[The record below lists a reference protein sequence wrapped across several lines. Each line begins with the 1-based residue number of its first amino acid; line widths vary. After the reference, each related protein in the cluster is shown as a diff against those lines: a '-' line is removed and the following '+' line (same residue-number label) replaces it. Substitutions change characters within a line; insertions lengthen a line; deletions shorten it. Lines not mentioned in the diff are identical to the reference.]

1 MLRNPFRHLGLKF
14 VSIGIAVML
23 WLTVSGEQ
31 AAERSLRVPLEL
43 RNIPDRLEVVSDLP
57 STVDVRVRGASG
69 ALARLTPGE
78 LVAILDVGLA
88 KPGRRLF
95 HLTPDEIL
103 TPFGVDVAFV
113 TPPSV
118 FVEFER
124 SSSKPVPV
132 VPTVEGEPAKGFQ
145 VGKISAEPATVDVV
159 GPESRLQ
166 QLTEAVTEPVLV
178 AGAAQT
184 VHEAVT
190 IGVVDPALRLRVP
203 LRGRVTVVIHPI
215 PEERAIRTAVR
226 FRHAA
231 QGREADAAPPVVTV
245 TVRGPRS
252 VVGALGS
259 DSIEAL
265 VDLAGLGPGRY
276 NLPVRTEPAQQL
288 SVISIDPPVVQVTIK

>member
-1 MLRNPFRHLGLKF
+1 MMRNPFRHLGLKF

-31 AAERSLRVPLEL
+31 VAERSLRVPLEL
-43 RNIPDRLEVVSDLP
+43 RNIPERLEVVSDLP

-78 LVAILDVGLA
+78 LVAILDVGSA

-95 HLTPDEIL
+95 HLTPEEIL

-113 TPPSV
+113 TPPSA

-132 VPTVEGEPAKGFQ
+132 VPTVEGEPAIGFQ

-166 QLTEAVTEPVLV
+166 QLTGAVTEPVSI

-203 LRGRVTVVIHPI
+203 LRGWVTVEIHPI
-215 PEERAIRTAVR
+215 PEERTIRTSVR
-226 FRHAA
+226 FRNVGH
-231 QGREADAAPPVVTV
+231 GREADSAPPVVSV

-252 VVGALGS
+252 VVGALGF

-265 VDLAGLGPGRY
+265 VDLAGLGSGRY

-288 SVISIDPPVVQVTIK
+288 SVISIDPPVVRVTIK

>member
-1 MLRNPFRHLGLKF
+1 MKNPFRHLGLKF
-14 VSIGIAVML
+14 LSLGIAVVL
-23 WLTVSGEQ
+23 WFTVSGEQ
-31 AAERSLRVPLEL
+31 VAERSLRVPLEL
-43 RNIPDRLEVVSDLP
+43 RNIPERLEVVSDLP

-69 ALARLTPGE
+69 ALARLPPGE

-103 TPFGVDVAFV
+103 TPFGVEVAYV

-118 FVEFER
+118 FVEFEHA
-124 SSSKPVPV
+124 SSKAVPV
-132 VPTVEGEPAKGFQ
+132 VPTVEGEPAKGFE
-145 VGKISAEPATVDVV
+145 VGKISADPATVEVI

-166 QLTEAVTEPVLV
+166 QLTEAVTEPVSV
-178 AGAAQT
+178 AGAGQT

-203 LRGRVTVVIHPI
+203 LRGWVTVDIHPT
-215 PEERAIRTAVR
+215 PEERAIRTAIR
-226 FRHAA
+226 FRNTAA
-231 QGREADAAPPVVTV
+231 GRQAEADPPAVSV
-245 TVRGPRS
+245 TVRGPRAI
-252 VVGALGS
+252 VAAIGT
-259 DSIEAL
+259 DSLEAL

-288 SVISIDPPVVQVTIK
+288 SITEIDPPVVRVTIK